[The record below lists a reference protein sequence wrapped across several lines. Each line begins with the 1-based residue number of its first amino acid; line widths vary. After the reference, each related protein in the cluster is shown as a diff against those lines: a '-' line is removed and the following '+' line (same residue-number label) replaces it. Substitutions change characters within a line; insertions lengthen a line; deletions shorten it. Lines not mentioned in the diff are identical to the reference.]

1 MSGLARSQELWIWPS
16 DSEVIENARQTAID
30 LMEGTR
36 ACRFLNTNTIKDG
49 SAAIYALLRENEK
62 LRHALG
68 EVQKADDR
76 HIQHRSNI
84 IRDCGVSQ

>member
-1 MSGLARSQELWIWPS
+1 MSGLARSQDLWIWPS
-16 DSEVIENARQTAID
+16 DSEAIESAHQTAID

-62 LRHALG
+62 LRHALD

-76 HIQHRSNI
+76 HIEHRANI
-84 IRDCGVSQ
+84 IRDCGVGQ